1 MSYKAIDWAWD
12 IETPTSASK
21 LVLLALA
28 KFASND
34 DKNECYPSI
43 ETLSKITRL
52 DRRSVMKSLSI
63 LQKME
68 VVVIE
73 KKYGAKNYYTLKTSS
88 KNDTADSKEP
98 VAKMLPVTNTIP
110 VSNLHKTSS
119 NFVQE
124 PVAKILP
131 VTKTIPVSNLHKTSS
146 NFVQEPV
153 AKMLPEYINN
163 KSENKSLEK
172 ENKKE
177 KEVEP
182 SFELTPVEKPSRRKS
197 LIKPITVTQQTWDDF
212 NAIRKARKAPLT
224 ETALVRIQ
232 NEADKAGINLE
243 TALQICCVRGWQSF
257 NHTWDWQDKTTSTR
271 KRQPE
276 SLEPDWAKVDY
287 GESGLL
293 SDFKF

>member
-63 LQKME
+63 LQEME
-68 VVVIE
+68 VVIIE

-88 KNDTADSKEP
+88 KNDTADSEEP
-98 VAKMLPVTNTIP
+98 VAKM
-110 VSNLHKTSS
+110 
-119 NFVQE
+119 
-124 PVAKILP
+124 LP

-146 NFVQEPV
+146 NFVHEPV

-163 KSENKSLEK
+163 KSKNKSLEK
-172 ENKKE
+172 ESKKE
-177 KEVEP
+177 KEDDP

-197 LIKPITVTQQTWDDF
+197 LVKPENVTQQTWDDF

-232 NEADKAGINLE
+232 NEADKAGIDLE

-276 SLEPDWAKVDY
+276 SLEPDWSKIDY

>member
-12 IETPTSASK
+12 VETPTSASK

-63 LQKME
+63 LQQME

-73 KKYGAKNYYTLKTSS
+73 KKYGAKNFYTLKTSY
-88 KNDTADSKEP
+88 KNDTVDTDKP
-98 VAKMLPVTNTIP
+98 VAKMLPVTKKKP
-110 VSNLHKTSS
+110 VANLHETSS
-119 NFVQE
+119 NFVY
-124 PVAKILP
+124 
-131 VTKTIPVSNLHKTSS
+131 
-146 NFVQEPV
+146 EPV
-153 AKMLPEYINN
+153 AKMLPKYINN

-172 ENKKE
+172 ENEKE
-177 KEVEP
+177 KAEEAF
-182 SFELTPVEKPSRRKS
+182 SLAPVEKTPRRKP
-197 LIKPITVTQQTWDDF
+197 LKKPENVTQQTWDDF
-212 NAIRKARKAPLT
+212 NAIRKAKKAPLT
-224 ETALVRIQ
+224 QTALVRIQ
-232 NEADKAGINLE
+232 NEADKASIDLE

-257 NHTWDWQDKTTSTR
+257 NHTWDWQDKTLSTR
-271 KRQPE
+271 KKQPE
-276 SLEPDWAKVDY
+276 SLEPDFSKIDY

>member
-12 IETPTSASK
+12 VETPTSASK

-63 LQKME
+63 LRQME

-73 KKYGAKNYYTLKTSS
+73 KKYGAKNFYTLKTSY
-88 KNDTADSKEP
+88 KNDTADTDKP
-98 VAKMLPVTNTIP
+98 VAKMLP
-110 VSNLHKTSS
+110 K
-119 NFVQE
+119 
-124 PVAKILP
+124 
-131 VTKTIPVSNLHKTSS
+131 
-146 NFVQEPV
+146 
-153 AKMLPEYINN
+153 YINN

-177 KEVEP
+177 KEGDP

-197 LIKPITVTQQTWDDF
+197 LVKPINVTQQTWDDF
-212 NAIRKARKAPLT
+212 NAIRKAKKAPLT
-224 ETALVRIQ
+224 QTALVRIQ
-232 NEADKAGINLE
+232 NEADKAGIDLE

-257 NHTWDWQDKTTSTR
+257 NHTWDWQDKTLSKR
-271 KRQPE
+271 KKQPE
-276 SLEPDWAKVDY
+276 SLEPDFSKIDY